1 MGTPED
7 AGAAGAGDA
16 ASAVPWGADRA
27 LLDHLLN
34 RAPIGM
40 AVVDRELRCVWLND
54 QLERN
59 GGVPRERR
67 LGRRLSEVL
76 PGLPADTIETLMREV
91 LETGTPLIDHEYQ
104 GRTASDPEHV
114 HAYSTSFFRL
124 EDTDGTPAG
133 VCYLVIDVTDRWR
146 ARQRLALLS
155 DIGARIGTTLDV
167 ARTAQEL
174 ADVAVPDLADFV
186 AVDLLEPVL
195 GGVEPAPGPVRRDNP
210 ELIRLG
216 QRSVREGRSGG
227 NGDDLVESIAR
238 IGERAPVAPNSPG
251 ARCLVDGKAVL
262 EPVLD
267 PAILPWLAQDKVSTE
282 RSRTVGLHSLMVVPI
297 RARGTILGVAHFFRR
312 DTPDPFE
319 GDDLILAE
327 EFVSRAAVCIDN
339 ARRFT
344 HEHAAALAL
353 QRSLL
358 PHGLPRQTA
367 VEVASRYL
375 PADDRAG
382 VGGDWFDVIPLSGA
396 RVALVVGDVAGHGT
410 HAAATMGRLRA
421 SVHTLADLDMPP
433 DELLAHLDD
442 LVIRF
447 VDEEGTGEGG
457 VDTTALGA
465 SCLYAVYDPVSR
477 LCTVARA
484 GHPPPALVRPGGTV
498 EFLDLPAGPPL
509 GLGGLPF
516 ESAEFEL
523 PEGSL
528 LVLYTDGL
536 VEARDRDVES
546 GMNRLSA
553 SLADPD
559 RPLDELC
566 RSVLGILPRNPPA
579 DDVALLIAR
588 TRTLDS
594 SKVVSWDLPADPAF
608 VAEARTLAGRQ
619 LAEWGLDDLAFTT
632 ELVVSEL
639 ITNAIRYASGP
650 IRLRL
655 IRDAT
660 LICEVSDATSTS
672 PRMRHARTSDEGGRG
687 LFLVAQFTQRWGTRY
702 TAEGK
707 TIWAEQ
713 VLPAVPATTQ

>member
-1 MGTPED
+1 MGTPHN
-7 AGAAGAGDA
+7 AGADDGGAD

-54 QLERN
+54 QLERS
-59 GGVPRERR
+59 GGIPRALR
-67 LGRRLSEVL
+67 LGRRISEVL
-76 PGLPADTIETLMREV
+76 PGLPAETIEAVMRDV
-91 LETGTPLIDHEYQ
+91 LATGVPLIDHEYQ
-104 GRTASDPEHV
+104 GRTASDPDHV

-124 EDTDGTPAG
+124 EDGAGVPAG

-195 GGVEPAPGPVRRDNP
+195 SGVEPAPGPVRRDNP

-216 QRSVREGRSGG
+216 QRSAREGRDGGAAAAGG
-227 NGDDLVESIAR
+227 NLAESIAR
-238 IGERAPVAPNSPG
+238 IGEPAPVARNSPG

-267 PAILPWLAQDKVSTE
+267 PEILPWLAEDTVSTD
-282 RSRTVGLHSLMVVPI
+282 RTRTVGLHSMMVIPI
-297 RARGTILGVAHFFRR
+297 RARGTILGVTHFFRR

-447 VDEEGTGEGG
+447 VDEEGIGEGG

-465 SCLYAVYDPVSR
+465 SCLYAVYDPVGR
-477 LCTVARA
+477 VCTIARA
-484 GHPPPALVRPGGTV
+484 GHPPPALVRPGGAV

-536 VEARDRDVES
+536 VETRDRDVEF
-546 GMNRLSA
+546 GMDRLRA

-566 RSVLGILPRNPPA
+566 RSVLGTLSHNPPR
-579 DDVALLIAR
+579 DDVALLVAR

-594 SKVVSWDLPADPAF
+594 SKVVSWDLPADPAI
-608 VAEARTLAGRQ
+608 VAEARILAGRQ
-619 LAEWGLDDLAFTT
+619 LADWGLDDIAFTT

-639 ITNAIRYASGP
+639 VTNAIRYASGP

-672 PRMRHARTSDEGGRG
+672 PRLRHARTSDEGGRG

-702 TAEGK
+702 TGDGK

-713 VLPAVPATTQ
+713 SLPAPG

>member
-1 MGTPED
+1 MGTPHTAGADD
-7 AGAAGAGDA
+7 AGDPS
-16 ASAVPWGADRA
+16 SAVPWGADRA

-40 AVVDRELRCVWLND
+40 AVVDRDLRCVWIND
-54 QLERN
+54 QLEVR
-59 GGVPRERR
+59 GGIPRDKR

-76 PGLPADTIETLMREV
+76 PGLPADHIEAQMREV
-91 LETGTPLIDHEYQ
+91 LTTGVPLIDHEYQ
-104 GRTASDPEHV
+104 GRTAGDPEHV

-124 EDTDGTPAG
+124 EDGEGRPAG

-195 GGVEPAPGPVRRDNP
+195 GGVEPEPGPVRRANP
-210 ELIRLG
+210 DLIRVG
-216 QRSVREGRSGG
+216 QRSVREGRHGG
-227 NGDDLVESIAR
+227 ADDDLVESIAR
-238 IGERAPVAPNSPG
+238 IGERAPVARNSPG

-262 EPVLD
+262 EPLLD
-267 PAILPWLAQDKVSTE
+267 PDLLPWLAEDRVSTD
-282 RSRTVGLHSLMVVPI
+282 RTRRVGLHSMMVVPI
-297 RARGTILGVAHFFRR
+297 RARGTILGVTHFFRR

-319 GDDLILAE
+319 SDDLILAE

-421 SVHTLADLDMPP
+421 SVHTLADLDMSP

-477 LCTVARA
+477 LCTMARA
-484 GHPPPALVRPGGTV
+484 GHPPPALVHPDGTV
-498 EFLDLPAGPPL
+498 EFPDLPAGPPL

-516 ESAEFEL
+516 EAAELEL

-536 VEARDRDVES
+536 VEGRDRDVES
-546 GMNRLSA
+546 GMDRLRA

-566 RSVLGILPRNPPA
+566 RSVLGILPQNPPQ

-588 TRTLDS
+588 TRKLDS

-619 LAEWGLDDLAFTT
+619 LAEWGLDEIAFTT

-639 ITNAIRYASGP
+639 VTNAIRYASGP
-650 IRLRL
+650 IRVRL

-660 LICEVSDATSTS
+660 LICEVSDATSTT
-672 PRMRHARTSDEGGRG
+672 PRLRHARTTDEGGRG

-702 TAEGK
+702 TTDGK
-707 TIWAEQ
+707 TIWAE
-713 VLPAVPATTQ
+713 LLLSGPE

>member
-1 MGTPED
+1 MGTPNTPGAD
-7 AGAAGAGDA
+7 DGAADG
-16 ASAVPWGADRA
+16 SAVPWGADRA

-34 RAPIGM
+34 RAPVGM

-59 GGVPRERR
+59 GGIPRALRI
-67 LGRRLSEVL
+67 GRRLSEVL
-76 PGLPADTIETLMREV
+76 PGLPAETIEKRMREV
-91 LETGTPLIDHEYQ
+91 LETGVPLIDHEYQ
-104 GRTASDPEHV
+104 GRTASDPDHV

-124 EDTDGTPAG
+124 DDSSGTPAG

-195 GGVEPAPGPVRRDNP
+195 GGIEPAPGPVRRDNP

-216 QRSVREGRSGG
+216 QRSAREGREGRDSNVAG
-227 NGDDLVESIAR
+227 VPAESIAR
-238 IGERAPVAPNSPG
+238 IGEHAPVAPNSPG

-267 PAILPWLAQDKVSTE
+267 PAILPWLAQDKVSTD
-282 RSRTVGLHSLMVVPI
+282 RTRLVGLHSMMVVPI

-382 VGGDWFDVIPLSGA
+382 VGGDWFDLIPLSGA

-421 SVHTLADLDMPP
+421 AVHTLADLDMPP

-477 LCTVARA
+477 LCTFARA
-484 GHPPPALVRPGGTV
+484 GHPPPALVRPGGAV

-536 VEARDRDVES
+536 VETRDRDVDT
-546 GMNRLSA
+546 GMDRLRA
-553 SLADPD
+553 ALAEPD

-566 RSVLGILPRNPPA
+566 RSVLDTLVHNPPP

-594 SKVVSWDLPADPAF
+594 SKVASWELPADPAI

-619 LAEWGLDDLAFTT
+619 LAEWGLDDIAFTT

-639 ITNAIRYASGP
+639 VTNAIRYASGP

-672 PRMRHARTSDEGGRG
+672 PRLRHARTSDEGGRG

-702 TAEGK
+702 TGDGK

-713 VLPAVPATTQ
+713 LLPASM